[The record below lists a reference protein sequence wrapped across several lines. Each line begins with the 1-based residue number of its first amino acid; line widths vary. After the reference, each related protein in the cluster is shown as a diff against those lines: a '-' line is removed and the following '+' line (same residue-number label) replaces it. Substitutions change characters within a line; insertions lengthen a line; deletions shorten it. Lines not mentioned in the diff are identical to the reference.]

1 MILVFPGLN
10 PVGRIVKTS
19 VQFGF
24 PYRIV
29 VTAACRVMHFID
41 VIIVLAFIAQAI
53 YSGFRSKARA
63 SQNLTEYLLAGRSI
77 KGWKAGI
84 SMAATQYAAD
94 TPLLVTGLIV
104 TSGIAGL
111 WRLWIY
117 ALAFLMMG
125 YLLGKAWRKA
135 GVITDAEFTEIRYS
149 GNAVLLLRGLKG
161 IYYGTII
168 NCVVLAMVLVA
179 ATRIFEIFL
188 PWNLWMPS
196 GLYQFIYNMA
206 LAINI
211 PLSSNVTGYETFI
224 ATTNNIISLSMMIIF
239 VALYSTTGGLRSV
252 IATDIVQFTIMM
264 FATLL
269 YAVIAI
275 HNAGGFFNI
284 TDKLVELYGVERTSK
299 MLSFLPSDAILPFIV
314 VISLQW
320 FFQMNSDGTGYLA
333 QRTMACNTEK
343 DAKIAGVVFT
353 FAQVLIRSLLWLPI
367 IIALLIIYPFDPSLP
382 IDDVFV
388 SNREMLFAKGIND
401 LLPVGVRGLMITGM
415 LAALAST
422 LDTHLNWGAS
432 YWSNDIYKAIISR
445 KIFKR
450 EPRPKELVL
459 VARLSN
465 ILILF
470 IALIIMANL
479 GSIQKAWQ
487 ISLLFGAGT
496 GSVLV
501 LRWVWERINLNSE
514 IAAMFSSIV
523 FAPIILFNV
532 QEEWM
537 RLLLMSALSTF
548 FVVVSAL
555 MSSPT
560 EENKRIAF
568 FKRVQPPGFWEK
580 TASKAGMDPIKPRLK
595 LFEGMKLISLTG
607 ATCFLLLAGIGKLIV
622 SMPDS
627 SPIYPMLLIAGGLI
641 CVPFWS
647 KKLLS

>member
-1 MILVFPGLN
+1 
-10 PVGRIVKTS
+10 
-19 VQFGF
+19 
-24 PYRIV
+24 
-29 VTAACRVMHFID
+29 MHIID
-41 VIIVLAFIAQAI
+41 MTIVLGFIAQAI

-104 TSGIAGL
+104 TSGVAGL
-111 WRLWIY
+111 WRLWVY

-149 GNAVLLLRGLKG
+149 GNAVLLLRGLKS

-179 ATRIFEIFL
+179 ATRVFEIFL
-188 PWNLWMPS
+188 PWHLWMPS
-196 GLYQFIYNMA
+196 EVYHFIYNIVVA
-206 LAINI
+206 AGI
-211 PLSSNVTGYETFI
+211 PLASNVTGLETFI
-224 ATTNNIISLSMMIIF
+224 ATTNNIISLFMMVVF

-264 FATLL
+264 LATLL

-284 TDKLVELYGVERTSK
+284 TDKLVELYGMERTSQ
-299 MLSFLPSDAILPFIV
+299 MLSFIPSDAILPFIV

-333 QRTMACNTEK
+333 QRTMACESQK
-343 DAKIAGVVFT
+343 GAEIAGVVFT
-353 FAQVLIRSLLWLPI
+353 FAQVLLRSLFWLPI
-367 IIALLIIYPFDPSLP
+367 IVALLIIYPFDPSLP
-382 IDDVFV
+382 IDDSFV
-388 SNREMLFAKGIND
+388 SKREMLFAKGIND

-422 LDTHLNWGAS
+422 LDTHLNWGAG

-445 KIFKR
+445 KFLKR
-450 EPRPKELVL
+450 EPRSRELVL

-465 ILILF
+465 ILILI

-501 LRWVWERINLNSE
+501 LRWLWERINLNSE
-514 IAAMFSSIV
+514 IAAIFSSIV

-537 RLLLMSALSTF
+537 RLLLMSVISTF
-548 FVVVSAL
+548 FVVGAAL
-555 MSSPT
+555 LSPPT
-560 EENKRIAF
+560 EDKKLIAF

-580 TASKAGMDPIKPRLK
+580 TASKVGMDPMKPRFDLLKGLK
-595 LFEGMKLISLTG
+595 LILLTG
-607 ATCFLLLAGIGKLIV
+607 VTCFFLLAGIGKLIV
-622 SMPDS
+622 PMPDAS
-627 SPIYPMLLIAGGLI
+627 LVYPMLLIAGGLI
-641 CVPFWS
+641 CVPFWL
-647 KKLLS
+647 KKLLP

>member
-1 MILVFPGLN
+1 
-10 PVGRIVKTS
+10 
-19 VQFGF
+19 
-24 PYRIV
+24 
-29 VTAACRVMHFID
+29 MHFID
-41 VIIVLAFIAQAI
+41 MTIVLGFIAQSI

-111 WRLWIY
+111 WRLWVY

-149 GNAVLLLRGLKG
+149 GNAVLLLRGLKS

-179 ATRIFEIFL
+179 ATRVFEIFL
-188 PWNLWMPS
+188 PWHLWMPS
-196 GLYQFIYNMA
+196 EVYHFIYNIVVA
-206 LAINI
+206 VGI
-211 PLSSNVTGYETFI
+211 PLASNVTGLETFI
-224 ATTNNIISLSMMIIF
+224 ATTNNIISLFMMVVF

-264 FATLL
+264 LATLL

-284 TDKLVELYGVERTSK
+284 TDKLVELYGMERTSQ
-299 MLSFLPSDAILPFIV
+299 MLSFIPSDAILPFIV

-333 QRTMACNTEK
+333 QRTMACESQK
-343 DAKIAGVVFT
+343 GAEIAGVVFT
-353 FAQVLIRSLLWLPI
+353 FAQVLLRSLFWLPI
-367 IIALLIIYPFDPSLP
+367 IVALLIIYPFDPSLP
-382 IDDVFV
+382 IDDSFV
-388 SNREMLFAKGIND
+388 SKREMLFAKGIND

-422 LDTHLNWGAS
+422 LDTHLNWGAG

-445 KIFKR
+445 KFLKR
-450 EPRPKELVL
+450 EPRSRELVL

-465 ILILF
+465 ILILI

-501 LRWVWERINLNSE
+501 LRWLWERINLNSE
-514 IAAMFSSIV
+514 IAAIFSSIV

-537 RLLLMSALSTF
+537 RLLLMSVISTF
-548 FVVVSAL
+548 FVVGAAL
-555 MSSPT
+555 LSPPT
-560 EENKRIAF
+560 EDKKLIAF

-580 TASKAGMDPIKPRLK
+580 TASKVGMDPMKPRFDLLKGLK
-595 LFEGMKLISLTG
+595 LILLTG
-607 ATCFLLLAGIGKLIV
+607 VTCFFLLAGIGKLIV
-622 SMPDS
+622 PMPDAS
-627 SPIYPMLLIAGGLI
+627 LVYPMLLIAGGLI
-641 CVPFWS
+641 CVPFWL
-647 KKLLS
+647 KKLLP

>member
-1 MILVFPGLN
+1 
-10 PVGRIVKTS
+10 
-19 VQFGF
+19 
-24 PYRIV
+24 
-29 VTAACRVMHFID
+29 MHFID

-125 YLLGKAWRKA
+125 YMLGKAWRKA
-135 GVITDAEFTEIRYS
+135 GVLTDAEFTEIRYS

-188 PWNLWMPS
+188 PWHLWMPS
-196 GLYQFIYNMA
+196 GLYQLIYNMA
-206 LAINI
+206 VAINI
-211 PLSSNVTGYETFI
+211 PLSSNVTCYETFI

-252 IATDIVQFTIMM
+252 IATDIIQFTIMM
-264 FATLL
+264 LATLL

-275 HNAGGFFNI
+275 YNAGGLFNI
-284 TDKLVELYGVERTSK
+284 TDRLVELYGVERTSK

-333 QRTMACNTEK
+333 QRTMACESQK
-343 DAKIAGVVFT
+343 GAEIAGVVFT
-353 FAQVLIRSLLWLPI
+353 FAQVLIRSLFWLPI
-367 IIALLIIYPFDPSLP
+367 IVALLIIYPFDPSLP
-382 IDDVFV
+382 IDDSFV
-388 SNREMLFAKGIND
+388 SNREILFAKGIND

-450 EPRPKELVL
+450 ESRPKELVL

-501 LRWVWERINLNSE
+501 LRWLWERINLNSE
-514 IAAMFSSIV
+514 IAAIFSSIV

-537 RLLLMSALSTF
+537 RLLLMSVISTF

-555 MSSPT
+555 MSSST
-560 EENKRIAF
+560 EDKKLIAF
-568 FKRVQPPGFWEK
+568 FKRIQPPGFWGN
-580 TASKAGMDPIKPRLK
+580 TAEKAGMDPLK
-595 LFEGMKLISLTG
+595 SRFEFFEGIKLILLTG
-607 ATCFLLLAGIGKLIV
+607 ATCFFLLAGIGKLIV
-622 SMPDS
+622 PMPDT
-627 SPIYPMLLIAGGLI
+627 SPIYPILLIAGGLI
-641 CVPFWS
+641 CIPFWL
-647 KKLLS
+647 KKLL

>member
-1 MILVFPGLN
+1 
-10 PVGRIVKTS
+10 
-19 VQFGF
+19 
-24 PYRIV
+24 
-29 VTAACRVMHFID
+29 MHFID

-63 SQNLTEYLLAGRSI
+63 SENLTEYLLAGRSI

-188 PWNLWMPS
+188 PWHLWMPS
-196 GLYQFIYNMA
+196 ELYQPIYNVA
-206 LAINI
+206 VAINI
-211 PLSSNVTGYETFI
+211 PISSNVTGYETFI

-264 FATLL
+264 LATLL

-275 HNAGGFFNI
+275 YNAGGFFNI
-284 TDKLVELYGVERTSK
+284 TDRLVELYGVERTSK

-333 QRTMACNTEK
+333 QRTMACESQK
-343 DAKIAGVVFT
+343 GAEIAGVVFT
-353 FAQVLIRSLLWLPI
+353 FAQVLIRSLFWLPI
-367 IIALLIIYPFDPSLP
+367 IVALLIIYPFDPSLP
-382 IDDVFV
+382 IDDSFV

-459 VARLSN
+459 VARL
-465 ILILF
+465 
-470 IALIIMANL
+470 
-479 GSIQKAWQ
+479 
-487 ISLLFGAGT
+487 
-496 GSVLV
+496 
-501 LRWVWERINLNSE
+501 
-514 IAAMFSSIV
+514 
-523 FAPIILFNV
+523 
-532 QEEWM
+532 
-537 RLLLMSALSTF
+537 
-548 FVVVSAL
+548 
-555 MSSPT
+555 
-560 EENKRIAF
+560 
-568 FKRVQPPGFWEK
+568 
-580 TASKAGMDPIKPRLK
+580 
-595 LFEGMKLISLTG
+595 
-607 ATCFLLLAGIGKLIV
+607 
-622 SMPDS
+622 
-627 SPIYPMLLIAGGLI
+627 
-641 CVPFWS
+641 
-647 KKLLS
+647 

>member
-1 MILVFPGLN
+1 
-10 PVGRIVKTS
+10 
-19 VQFGF
+19 
-24 PYRIV
+24 
-29 VTAACRVMHFID
+29 MHFID
-41 VIIVLAFIAQAI
+41 MTIVLGFIAQSI

-111 WRLWIY
+111 WRLWVY

-149 GNAVLLLRGLKG
+149 GNAVLLLRGLKS

-179 ATRIFEIFL
+179 ATRVFEIFL
-188 PWNLWMPS
+188 PWHLWMPS
-196 GLYQFIYNMA
+196 EVYHFIYNIVVA
-206 LAINI
+206 VGI
-211 PLSSNVTGYETFI
+211 PLASNVTGLETFI
-224 ATTNNIISLSMMIIF
+224 ATTNNIISLFMMVVF

-264 FATLL
+264 LATLL

-284 TDKLVELYGVERTSK
+284 TDKLVELYGMERTSQ
-299 MLSFLPSDAILPFIV
+299 MLSFIPSDAILPFIV

-333 QRTMACNTEK
+333 QRTMACESQK
-343 DAKIAGVVFT
+343 GAEIAGVVFT
-353 FAQVLIRSLLWLPI
+353 FAQVLLRSLFWLPI
-367 IIALLIIYPFDPSLP
+367 IVALLIIYPFDPSLP
-382 IDDVFV
+382 IDDSFV

-422 LDTHLNWGAS
+422 LDTHLNWGAG

-445 KIFKR
+445 KFLKR
-450 EPRPKELVL
+450 EPRSRELVL

-465 ILILF
+465 ILILI

-501 LRWVWERINLNSE
+501 LRWLWERINLNSE
-514 IAAMFSSIV
+514 IAAISSSIF
-523 FAPIILFNV
+523 FAPIILFYV
-532 QEEWM
+532 PEEWL
-537 RLLLMSALSTF
+537 RLLLMSIISTI
-548 FVVVSAL
+548 FVVGAAL
-555 MSSPT
+555 MSPPT
-560 EENKRIAF
+560 ETSKLTAF
-568 FKRVQPPGFWEK
+568 YKRVQPPGLWGNS
-580 TASKAGMDPIKPRLK
+580 AARAGMNPLKSRYELIEGIKAIL
-595 LFEGMKLISLTG
+595 LTG
-607 ATCFLLLAGIGKLIV
+607 ATCFLLLTGIGKLIV
-622 SMPDS
+622 PIPNASL
-627 SPIYPMLLIAGGLI
+627 IYPVLLIAGGLI
-641 CVPFWS
+641 CVPFWL
-647 KKLLS
+647 KKLLP